1 MPYHRDIHA
10 CLIQKN
16 AIVGIKLTYFLLM
29 EATLGL
35 DIIAV
40 TL

>member
-1 MPYHRDIHA
+1 MPCHRNIHA
-10 CLIQKN
+10 CFIQKN
-16 AIVGIKLTYFLLM
+16 AIVGIKLTYLLLM
-29 EATLGL
+29 EVTLCL